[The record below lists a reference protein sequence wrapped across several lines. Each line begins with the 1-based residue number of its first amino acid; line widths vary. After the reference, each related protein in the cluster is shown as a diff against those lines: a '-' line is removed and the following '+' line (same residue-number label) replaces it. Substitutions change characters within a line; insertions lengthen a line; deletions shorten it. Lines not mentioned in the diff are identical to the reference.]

1 MFCCITTE
9 MDDSVTAP
17 ATEGNNSILS
27 SICEAAGAYSNHNNT
42 SLFMC
47 KVV

>member
-9 MDDSVTAP
+9 MDDSVTVP

-27 SICEAAGAYSNHNNT
+27 SICGSTGAYIHNT
-42 SLFMC
+42 SNDYIDIN
-47 KVV
+47 

>member
-27 SICEAAGAYSNHNNT
+27 SICWSTGAYIQHTSNDYIDIN
-42 SLFMC
+42 
-47 KVV
+47 